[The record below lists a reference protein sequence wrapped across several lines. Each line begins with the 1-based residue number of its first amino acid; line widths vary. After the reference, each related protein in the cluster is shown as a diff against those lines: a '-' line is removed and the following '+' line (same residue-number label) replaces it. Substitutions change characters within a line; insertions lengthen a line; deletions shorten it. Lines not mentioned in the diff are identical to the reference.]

1 MPEGHDTPLEAPVWR
16 SKAVCKGLPISWF
29 FEPIET
35 VLEGGPNVR
44 EICRLCPV
52 QNECLEEALT
62 YENQADLAGI
72 WGGLDET
79 ERKQIRKDRRKK
91 K

>member
-1 MPEGHDTPLEAPVWR
+1 MSDWHENPLERSVWR
-16 SKAVCKGLPISWF
+16 AKSVCKGLPISWF
-29 FEPIET
+29 FDPVET

-52 QNECLEEALT
+52 SSECLEEALT

>member
-1 MPEGHDTPLEAPVWR
+1 V
-16 SKAVCKGLPISWF
+16 K
-29 FEPIET
+29 
-35 VLEGGPNVR
+35 
-44 EICRLCPV
+44 
-52 QNECLEEALT
+52 NECLEEALT

-79 ERKQIRKDRRKK
+79 ERKQIRKERRKK